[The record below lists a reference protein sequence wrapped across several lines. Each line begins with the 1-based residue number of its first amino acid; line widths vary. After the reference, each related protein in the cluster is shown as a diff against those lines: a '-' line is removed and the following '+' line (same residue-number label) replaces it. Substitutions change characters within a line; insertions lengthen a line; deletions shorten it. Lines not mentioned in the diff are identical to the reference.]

1 MVNKITKLVLSAS
14 VMTLTIFG
22 SVVENIHAVSG
33 GYEGADIEMVNLPN
47 ADELEPLINAKSV
60 EKAIADLP
68 VVKTVEEKQEE
79 ELKEELKELSIEE
92 LIQNSC
98 ERYGV
103 PYDLTLAIARLETGW
118 FRSYAYVYKNNPG
131 GLSVNE
137 VPIAFDSI
145 EEGVDAFVGNLS
157 RNYFA
162 VGLDTPELI
171 GQKYCPVNP
180 EWSVMVRKLMTY
192 E

>member
-1 MVNKITKLVLSAS
+1 MVNKIMKLVLSAS
-14 VMTLTIFG
+14 IMTLTIFG
-22 SVVENIHAVSG
+22 AVVENIHAVSSG
-33 GYEGADIEMVNLPN
+33 SESTDMELVKLPN
-47 ADELEPLINAKSV
+47 ADELEALINAKSV
-60 EKAIADLP
+60 ENAIAELP
-68 VVKTVEEKQEE
+68 VMKTVEEKEE
-79 ELKEELKELSIEE
+79 VRELSIEE

-145 EEGVDAFVGNLS
+145 EEGVDAFVGYLS

-162 VGLDTPELI
+162 VGLDSPELI

-180 EWSVMVRKLMTY
+180 EWSAMVRELMMY

>member
-1 MVNKITKLVLSAS
+1 MVNKIMKLVLSAS
-14 VMTLTIFG
+14 VMIITVFG
-22 SVVENIHAVSG
+22 AATEGIHAVSSSS
-33 GYEGADIEMVNLPN
+33 ESTDMEMVSLPN
-47 ADELEPLINAKSV
+47 ADELEALINTKSV
-60 EKAIADLP
+60 EKAIAELP
-68 VVKTVEEKQEE
+68 VMKTVEEKQKVEE
-79 ELKEELKELSIEE
+79 KEEVRELSIEE

-137 VPIAFDSI
+137 VPIAFGSI

-162 VGLDTPELI
+162 VGLDSPELI

-180 EWSVMVRKLMTY
+180 EWSAMVRELMMY

>member
-1 MVNKITKLVLSAS
+1 MVNKIMKLVLSAL
-14 VMTLTIFG
+14 VMMVTVFG
-22 SVVENIHAVSG
+22 AATEGIHAVSVG
-33 GYEGADIEMVNLPN
+33 SASADIEIVKLPN
-47 ADELEPLINAKSV
+47 ADELEALNQSKSV
-60 EKAIADLP
+60 EKAIAELP
-68 VVKTVEEKQEE
+68 VVKTVKEVQEE
-79 ELKEELKELSIEE
+79 EQKEEIKELSIEE

-98 ERYGV
+98 EKYGV

-118 FRSYAYVYKNNPG
+118 FRSYAYIYRNNPG

-137 VPIAFDSI
+137 VPITFDSI

-157 RNYFA
+157 KNYFA
-162 VGLDTPELI
+162 IGLDTPELI

-180 EWSVMVRKLMTY
+180 EWAMMVRELMMY

>member
-22 SVVENIHAVSG
+22 AVVEDIHAVSSG
-33 GYEGADIEMVNLPN
+33 SESTEMEMVNLPN
-47 ADELEPLINAKSV
+47 ADELEALINTKSV
-60 EKAIADLP
+60 EKAIAELP
-68 VVKTVEEKQEE
+68 VMKTVEEKQKVEE
-79 ELKEELKELSIEE
+79 KEEVRELSIEE
-92 LIQNSC
+92 QIRNSC
-98 ERYGV
+98 KRYGV

-118 FRSYAYVYKNNPG
+118 FQSYAYVYKNNPG

-137 VPIAFDSI
+137 VPIAFGSI

-180 EWSVMVRKLMTY
+180 EWSTMVRELMMY

>member
-1 MVNKITKLVLSAS
+1 MVYKIMKLVLSAL
-14 VMTLTIFG
+14 VMMVTVFG
-22 SVVENIHAVSG
+22 AATEGIHAVSVG
-33 GYEGADIEMVNLPN
+33 SESADIEIVKLPN
-47 ADELEPLINAKSV
+47 ADELEALNQSKSV
-60 EKAIADLP
+60 EKAIAELP
-68 VVKTVEEKQEE
+68 VVKTVKEVQEE
-79 ELKEELKELSIEE
+79 EQKEEIKELSIEE

-98 ERYGV
+98 EKYGV

-118 FRSYAYVYKNNPG
+118 FRSYAYIYRNNPG

-137 VPIAFDSI
+137 VPITFDSI

-157 RNYFA
+157 KNYFA
-162 VGLDTPELI
+162 IGLDTPELI

-180 EWSVMVRKLMTY
+180 EWAMMVRELMMY

>member
-1 MVNKITKLVLSAS
+1 MVNKIMKLVLSAS
-14 VMTLTIFG
+14 VMIITVFG
-22 SVVENIHAVSG
+22 AATEGIHAVSSSS
-33 GYEGADIEMVNLPN
+33 ESTDMEMVNLPN
-47 ADELEPLINAKSV
+47 ADELEALINTKSV
-60 EKAIADLP
+60 EKAIAELP
-68 VVKTVEEKQEE
+68 VMKTVEEKQKVEE
-79 ELKEELKELSIEE
+79 KEEVRELSIEE

-137 VPIAFDSI
+137 VPIAFGSI

-162 VGLDTPELI
+162 VGLDSPELI

-180 EWSVMVRKLMTY
+180 EWSAMVRELMMY

>member
-1 MVNKITKLVLSAS
+1 MKLVLSAS
-14 VMTLTIFG
+14 VMIITVFG
-22 SVVENIHAVSG
+22 AATEGIHAVSSSS
-33 GYEGADIEMVNLPN
+33 ESTDMEMVNLPN
-47 ADELEPLINAKSV
+47 ADELEALINTKSV
-60 EKAIADLP
+60 EKAIAELP
-68 VVKTVEEKQEE
+68 VMKTVEEKQKVEE
-79 ELKEELKELSIEE
+79 KEEVRELSIEE

-137 VPIAFDSI
+137 VPIAFGSI

-162 VGLDTPELI
+162 VGLDSPELI

-180 EWSVMVRKLMTY
+180 EWSAMVRELMMY

>member
-1 MVNKITKLVLSAS
+1 MINKITKLVLSAS
-14 VMTLTIFG
+14 VMMITVFG
-22 SVVENIHAVSG
+22 AATEDIHAVSSG
-33 GYEGADIEMVNLPN
+33 SESTNIELVKLPN
-47 ADELEPLINAKSV
+47 ADELDKLNNSKTV
-60 EKAIADLP
+60 EKAIAELP
-68 VVKTVEEKQEE
+68 VIKTVEEKQEE
-79 ELKEELKELSIEE
+79 EVEEELKELSIEE

-118 FRSYAYVYKNNPG
+118 FRSYAYIYKNNPG
-131 GLSVNE
+131 GLSANE